1 MPIFV
6 SYNNRTMMTIG
17 KMARTGF
24 VLLLAAVTAVS
35 CVTNRKVA
43 YLQDM
48 KHETQISLEDKFE
61 AVISPYDELD
71 IYVTSFDAELA
82 KPFNIT
88 SAAQSTAGS
97 QSTQNLSYL
106 VDQYGNIELPVLG
119 SMHVSGLTRLK
130 LQEKIR
136 QQLIEGGYIS
146 DPFVMVRFR
155 NFKIFFLG
163 SNGGKSITVAN
174 ERCTFLEALA
184 LSGDLNIYTDR
195 TKIAVMREVDGQMVM
210 RYLDPR
216 SSAVFSDPFFM
227 LQQND
232 FIITRN
238 TAYRNIMDSY
248 SMWAPIFSTVSI
260 ISGLV
265 NVFLTVQLYNSR
277 K

>member
-1 MPIFV
+1 MICQRIT
-6 SYNNRTMMTIG
+6 RTSV
-17 KMARTGF
+17 
-24 VLLLAAVTAVS
+24 VLALAAMSVVS
-35 CVTNRKVA
+35 CVTTRRVA

-48 KHETQISLEDKFE
+48 EHESQITLEDKFE

-82 KPFNIT
+82 KPFNIAAATT
-88 SAAQSTAGS
+88 SIAGS
-97 QSTQNLSYL
+97 AGASRNVAYL

-119 SMHVSGLTRLK
+119 TIQVSGLTRLK

-136 QQLIEGGYIS
+136 QLLISGGYIS

-155 NFKIFFLG
+155 DFKVFFLG
-163 SNGGKSITVAN
+163 SNGGKSITVPN

-184 LSGDLNIYTDR
+184 LSGDLNIYTNR
-195 TKIAVMREVDGQMVM
+195 SKIAVMREVDGKMVM

-216 SSAVFSDPFFM
+216 SSKVFSDPFFM

-232 FIITRN
+232 FIITRDIGYFN
-238 TAYRNIMDSY
+238 FMQSY
-248 SMWAPIFSTVSI
+248 SMWAPLVST
-260 ISGLV
+260 ISV
-265 NVFLTVQLYNSR
+265 LTSFANIYLTIKLYTSR